1 MTYAEFLC
9 LFLILPI
16 LILSLLLRKHLLE
29 RRYWLTTGLLCVPVL
44 ICMAPWDHTAA
55 LWGIWGW
62 TPRQTWQI
70 RVWLVPLEEYLFC
83 VLETIL
89 GTMALYALT
98 LWLCMRGSR
107 EGNR

>member
-16 LILSLLLRKHLLE
+16 LILSLLLRRRLLE
-29 RRYWLTTGLLCVPVL
+29 RRYWLTTALLCVPVL

-55 LWGIWGW
+55 FLGIWSW
-62 TPRQTWQI
+62 TPRQTWQV

-89 GTMALYALT
+89 GTMVLYALM
-98 LWLCMRGSR
+98 LWLQPRRSGEE
-107 EGNR
+107 EG